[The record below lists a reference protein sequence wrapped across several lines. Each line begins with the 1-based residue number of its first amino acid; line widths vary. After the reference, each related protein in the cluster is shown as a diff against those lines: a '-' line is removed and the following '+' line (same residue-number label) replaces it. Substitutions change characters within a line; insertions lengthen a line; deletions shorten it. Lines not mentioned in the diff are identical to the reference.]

1 MAVQDIYDHRRM
13 AININSLWRKISKA
27 QFFIFWEASGADIAA
42 LQTLIY
48 SSD

>member
-27 QFFIFWEASGADIAA
+27 QIFIFWESSGADIAA
-42 LQTLIY
+42 LQILIY
-48 SSD
+48 SSH